1 MNKIHEK
8 SPCCGAVIHHFG
20 QRRRQCSNCQKTWR
34 VWQRKRGRT
43 KRRIHT
49 EILLRYF
56 QRYLPQ
62 TSIDRHT
69 RAARLRKILR
79 VFNEKTSWHPIPNG
93 PLIAI
98 VDGLIEYFNGK
109 KYTLYLILLRS
120 VAGNQAV
127 ILPPYLKIGTE
138 SGFGWNEALIQ
149 LPKEVH
155 ERIIA
160 LVCDGHTG
168 LIEVAKSFGWIV
180 QRCHFHLLARI
191 EHCMSFGP
199 RGKNIKLAI
208 RLRKLAQCV
217 LYRNHHEALDALN
230 QLAVIKPTIVSPA
243 FRTVISGLLKH
254 YRDYRRY
261 LEFSRY
267 CLPTTSNSAEH
278 LIGLIRDL
286 QYRARGFRTPKSFMA
301 WATGFCKY
309 KKTITCRPKN
319 QPN

>member
-8 SPCCGAVIHHFG
+8 SLCCGAVIYRFG
-20 QRRRQCSNCQKTWR
+20 QRRRQCSGCRKTWR
-34 VWQRKRGRT
+34 VWQRKRGRNE
-43 KRRIHT
+43 RRIKT

-56 QRYLPQ
+56 HGDLPW
-62 TSIDRHT
+62 TSLDRHT
-69 RAARLRKILR
+69 RAARLRKILY
-79 VFNEKTSWHPIPNG
+79 VFNEKTPWHPVPDG

-98 VDGLIEYFNGK
+98 ADGLVEYFNGK

-120 VAGNQAV
+120 VSSHQAV

-138 SGFGWNEALIQ
+138 SGFGWYEALIK
-149 LPKEVH
+149 LPKKVH

-168 LIEVAKSFGWIV
+168 LISVGQRFSWLV
-180 QRCHFHLLARI
+180 QRCHFHLLSRI

-208 RLRKLAQCV
+208 KLKKLTQCV
-217 LYRNHHEALDALN
+217 LYRNDHEVIDALN
-230 QLAVIKPTIVSPA
+230 QLAAIKPTITSSA

-261 LEFSRY
+261 LEFPLY

-278 LIGLIRDL
+278 LVGLIRDL
-286 QYRARGFRTPKSFMA
+286 QYRAKGFRTSTSFMA
-301 WATGFCKY
+301 WATGLCKH
-309 KKTITCRPKN
+309 KKTITCRPKI